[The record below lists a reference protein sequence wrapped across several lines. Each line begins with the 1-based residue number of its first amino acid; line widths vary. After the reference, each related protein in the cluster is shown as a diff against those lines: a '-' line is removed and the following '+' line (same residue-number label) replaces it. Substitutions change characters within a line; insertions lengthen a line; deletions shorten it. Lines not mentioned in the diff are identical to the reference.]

1 MLPIRF
7 NPGHGLSLAPF
18 QLVGSP
24 TAVTAI
30 AGQVAL
36 RALPPARVLPA
47 IATATFLRVNQLKVG
62 SEVQLTVGQTPLTA
76 VIVAETNAFPTV
88 TGPGGGLLVDLA
100 ATQELVAATGQ
111 SPIPVTQWWL
121 ATKNGQVPPGLPART
136 SVTDRAAMA
145 AQLLADPM
153 SAIPQQA
160 IVATAIAAALLAAL
174 GFSVAVAG
182 SVRERRNQS
191 ALLAA
196 LGVDGRAQARLLC
209 LEAASLSVP
218 AAVTGLLL
226 GTVLAHLLVP
236 AVTLTSTAAAP
247 VVPVLVK
254 VPVATAALIALIVTA
269 IPVLAA
275 AASAVYRPDPA
286 AQLRMAAS

>member
-1 MLPIRF
+1 
-7 NPGHGLSLAPF
+7 
-18 QLVGSP
+18 
-24 TAVTAI
+24 
-30 AGQVAL
+30 
-36 RALPPARVLPA
+36 
-47 IATATFLRVNQLKVG
+47 
-62 SEVQLTVGQTPLTA
+62 
-76 VIVAETNAFPTV
+76 
-88 TGPGGGLLVDLA
+88 
-100 ATQELVAATGQ
+100 
-111 SPIPVTQWWL
+111 
-121 ATKNGQVPPGLPART
+121 
-136 SVTDRAAMA
+136 MA

-160 IVATAIAAALLAAL
+160 VVATAIAAALLAAL
-174 GFSVAVAG
+174 GFSVSVAG
-182 SVRERRNQS
+182 SVRERRSQS

-209 LEAASLSVP
+209 LEAVSLSLP
-218 AAVTGLLL
+218 AAATGLLL

-236 AVTLTSTAAAP
+236 AVTLTASAAAP

-254 VPVATAALIALIVTA
+254 VPVTTAALIALIVTA